1 MDPREMFNEIY
12 GIAPDD
18 GHGDGDDGEGYT
30 MAFGT
35 EMLEEE
41 AEESTP
47 APTQRKGKRKR
58 GAISS
63 ESSGSDEED
72 SNASNASLSRT
83 SGEPRRR
90 RKSYYCI
97 EEDCE
102 KYAQGGMKGRCMRH
116 DRQRGDTYNTPRC
129 KEEG

>member
-1 MDPREMFNEIY
+1 MMDPREMFNEIY
-12 GIAPDD
+12 GIAPND
-18 GHGDGDDGEGYT
+18 GHGDGDDDDDDEGYT

-35 EMLEEE
+35 EMLDEK

-47 APTQRKGKRKR
+47 ASTQRKSKRKR

-72 SNASNASLSRT
+72 SNASNASSFRT

-90 RKSYYCI
+90 RKSYNCK
-97 EEDCE
+97 EEGCE
-102 KYAQGGMKGRCMRH
+102 KAAQGGMKGRCIRH
-116 DRQRGDTYNTPRC
+116 GREHGDT
-129 KEEG
+129 

>member
-18 GHGDGDDGEGYT
+18 GHGDGDDDEGYT

-47 APTQRKGKRKR
+47 APTQRKSKRKR

-72 SNASNASLSRT
+72 SNASNASSSRT

-97 EEDCE
+97 EEGCE
-102 KYAQGGMKGRCMRH
+102 KYAQGGMKGRCKRH
-116 DRQRGDTYNTPRC
+116 GRLHAEKGGDP
-129 KEEG
+129 

>member
-12 GIAPDD
+12 GIGPDD

-35 EMLEEE
+35 EMLDEK

-47 APTQRKGKRKR
+47 APTQRKSKRKR
-58 GAISS
+58 GATSS

-72 SNASNASLSRT
+72 SNASNASSSRT

-90 RKSYYCI
+90 YQSYYCI
-97 EEDCE
+97 EEGCE
-102 KYAQGGMKGRCMRH
+102 KGAQGGMKGRCIRH
-116 DRQRGDTYNTPRC
+116 GRLHAEKGGDP
-129 KEEG
+129 

>member
-12 GIAPDD
+12 GIGPDD
-18 GHGDGDDGEGYT
+18 GHGDGDDDEGYT

-35 EMLEEE
+35 EMLDEK

-47 APTQRKGKRKR
+47 APTQRKSKRKR

-72 SNASNASLSRT
+72 SNASKASSSRT

-90 RKSYYCI
+90 YQSYYCI
-97 EEDCE
+97 EEGCE
-102 KYAQGGMKGRCMRH
+102 KYAQGGMKGRCIRH
-116 DRQRGDTYNTPRC
+116 AREHAEKGGDP
-129 KEEG
+129 

>member
-1 MDPREMFNEIY
+1 MMDPREMFNEIY
-12 GIAPDD
+12 GIGPDD
-18 GHGDGDDGEGYT
+18 GHGDGDDDEGYT

-35 EMLEEE
+35 EMLDEK

-47 APTQRKGKRKR
+47 APTQRKSKRKR

-72 SNASNASLSRT
+72 SNASNASSSRT

-90 RKSYYCI
+90 RKSYYCK
-97 EEDCE
+97 EEGCE
-102 KYAQGGMKGRCMRH
+102 KQAQGGMKGRCKRH
-116 DRQRGDTYNTPRC
+116 AREHAEKGGDP
-129 KEEG
+129 

>member
-18 GHGDGDDGEGYT
+18 GHGDGDDDEGYT

-47 APTQRKGKRKR
+47 APTQRKSKRKR

-63 ESSGSDEED
+63 ESSGSDEAD
-72 SNASNASLSRT
+72 SNARNASSSRT

-90 RKSYYCI
+90 Y
-97 EEDCE
+97 
-102 KYAQGGMKGRCMRH
+102 H
-116 DRQRGDTYNTPRC
+116 C
-129 KEEG
+129 KEEGCEKVACVIIRGIRSRKAH